1 MFNIIKLI
9 LILILILIIIII
21 CLQKPDNIKM
31 YETFRL
37 DFELKHIED
46 KPDKLSIKLPLRT
59 IKTSADAIP
68 NITNLSLVN
77 ETIDFKDN
85 DIHIIYKKGYEY
97 NPYLIKY
104 LYYNVNLFMKK
115 YIGFAEIVPSTSQRL
130 DTTTP
135 TEQQVSQLYSHIKN
149 KLWPKLQNIK
159 YTDTFN
165 YKGNKIGDF
174 RQFTQLEP
182 TTTNWIHPGSTTL
195 IQNVNKFE
203 VPIDP
208 DDVTNYLTTK

>member
-1 MFNIIKLI
+1 
-9 LILILILIIIII
+9 
-21 CLQKPDNIKM
+21 M

-59 IKTSADAIP
+59 IKTSADAIS
-68 NITNLSLVN
+68 NITNLSLN
-77 ETIDFKDN
+77 LDDNIIDFKDN

-115 YIGFAEIVPSTSQRL
+115 YIEFSTPPSSTS
-130 DTTTP
+130 
-135 TEQQVSQLYSHIKN
+135 TESISISPRALTSKHVSQLYSHIKN

-165 YKGNKIGDF
+165 YKGNKIGDS